1 MSDPIRDL
9 DDVEAIAWAL
19 AWPTVWAFSNRSCDV
34 AAENADECVRLL
46 RERRQ
51 GPGTAAYAVRK
62 AIELAQAAVRPIQ
75 PSTEPRDMFAVGATI
90 ERAKVVAWLRQ
101 RHRVAAMFADHIAR
115 GEHDR

>member
-46 RERRQ
+46 RERRR
-51 GPGTAAYAVRK
+51 T
-62 AIELAQAAVRPIQ
+62 RPH
-75 PSTEPRDMFAVGATI
+75 DGA
-90 ERAKVVAWLRQ
+90 ERIILGEREKIVAWLRQ